1 MGLAKVAWMPVAVT
15 VIAAAMGCTTGTASA
30 MVCNNDDGIGP
41 ITERVD
47 ANVKIPSGADCTF
60 GPEGLVVGDLEV
72 EGIVKGNIKVN
83 GGTVT
88 IHGTVD
94 GNIEASK
101 SDMITVTGI
110 VHGNIKAD
118 STSRGQIKVDGTVDG
133 NVIHEGSGAIEI
145 NGGSVGG
152 NIDMKGSGNVAVNDF
167 STVDGNIKSEGGGSV
182 DVDGS
187 STVVDG
193 DVQNPGGGPCTVD
206 LAGGANVD
214 GNLEDNCVDG

>member
-1 MGLAKVAWMPVAVT
+1 MLILFGRERPFVVNKKTGLNVRFEIIQFEFSVLSDQYEYLKRLATEMRGRYNVT
-15 VIAAAMGCTTGTASA
+15 SDTISLSLMRR
-30 MVCNNDDGIGP
+30 IY
-41 ITERVD
+41 
-47 ANVKIPSGADCTF
+47 KQ
-60 GPEGLVVGDLEV
+60 
-72 EGIVKGNIKVN
+72 EGI
-83 GGTVT
+83 
-88 IHGTVD
+88 
-94 GNIEASK
+94 
-101 SDMITVTGI
+101 
-110 VHGNIKAD
+110 HGNIKAD

-133 NVIHEGSGAIEI
+133 DVIHEGSGAIEI

-167 STVDGNIKSEGGGSV
+167 STVDGDIKSEGGGSV

-206 LAGGANVD
+206 LAGGVNVD